1 MDSCYDEVGQQKG
14 VVNIAL
20 LPGRV
25 DDLPE
30 PIFRFMD
37 HFSRMEKVRSFFWF
51 PCLLL
56 LFPGFH
62 MLLPVTVMQLQ

>member
-20 LPGRV
+20 LPGRL

-30 PIFRFMD
+30 PIFQIMD
-37 HFSRMEKVRSFFWF
+37 HFSRMEKVFGSSSSSSSSGRIGS
-51 PCLLL
+51 
-56 LFPGFH
+56 
-62 MLLPVTVMQLQ
+62 QQ